1 VFDCFNL
8 SHVKSRMHYIMI
20 IQGLRKFKNA
30 KTNKSISKTK
40 IMISWKKA
48 SCKTCTYT
56 IHMNEENGNQG
67 QINIFNVNQ
76 RIRVFPLKTLSYP
89 KFWSVRNFYSYFKV
103 FIRIFKTVRIFA
115 LFLDKLHVSFSRF
128 WSI

>member
-1 VFDCFNL
+1 
-8 SHVKSRMHYIMI
+8 MI
-20 IQGLRKFKNA
+20 IQGLRQFKNA

-56 IHMNEENGNQG
+56 THMNEENGNQG

-76 RIRVFPLKTLSYP
+76 RIRVFPLKTPIIVL
-89 KFWSVRNFYSYFKV
+89 KK
-103 FIRIFKTVRIFA
+103 
-115 LFLDKLHVSFSRF
+115 SFP
-128 WSI
+128 